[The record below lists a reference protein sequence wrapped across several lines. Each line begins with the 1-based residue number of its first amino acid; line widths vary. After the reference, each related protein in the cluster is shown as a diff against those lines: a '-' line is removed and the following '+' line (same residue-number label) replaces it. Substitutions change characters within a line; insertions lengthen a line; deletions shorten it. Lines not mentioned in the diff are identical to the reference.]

1 MAREFR
7 TRIGT
12 FCLLIG
18 LGVFALFIASDSA
31 GQTNFDYLFWALLA
45 VVLGI
50 FLRRK
55 TEESPSSGRF
65 SLLKR
70 FQKEPR
76 DRRGRR

>member
-1 MAREFR
+1 MAGEFR
-7 TRIGT
+7 NRIGT

-18 LGVFALFIASDSA
+18 LGVFVLFIASDSA

-55 TEESPSSGRF
+55 TEETPSSGRF